1 MVALVPK
8 NKLLFYDLLMLEDDQ
23 TFNSTIFIVKDL

>member
-8 NKLLFYDLLMLEDDQ
+8 NKLLFYDLMLEDDQ